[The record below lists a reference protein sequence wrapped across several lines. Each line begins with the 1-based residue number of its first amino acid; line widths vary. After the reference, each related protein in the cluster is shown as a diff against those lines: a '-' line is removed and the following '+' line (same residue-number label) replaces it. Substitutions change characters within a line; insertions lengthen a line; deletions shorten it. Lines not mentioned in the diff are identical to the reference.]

1 MTGAATC
8 ITGKTAL
15 RLENSGE
22 RACDQDIE
30 LLVRY
35 SVPMPD
41 DSRIPGRNVEEL
53 VLNGAV
59 QSTVK
64 NGWPKRPVL
73 RTFRWRVSLWAY

>member
-22 RACDQDIE
+22 RACAQDIE

-41 DSRIPGRNVEEL
+41 DSRVPGRNAEEL
-53 VLNGAV
+53 VLNDAV

-64 NGWPKRPVL
+64 NGGPR
-73 RTFRWRVSLWAY
+73 RGCTR